1 MFIVRYDSFFPDV
14 GVKNMKHIF
23 NAVAIALS
31 LTSAVAMASAT
42 SENTSSTKNEAQTV
56 LSERSLKAEQRGME
70 IMDDMQYARL
80 ALFSGDTGTADR
92 LINRAEDLLKS
103 EDKTWETVVR
113 KDKKTPQEGDVYI
126 IINSSLMLS
135 EDFTVTSEKQKA
147 IDEANKKL
155 DKGDKKGA
163 IEVLHLA
170 GIDISETQWL
180 MPLKQTQ
187 KKVNSAQKL
196 MREGKYYEAN
206 LALKGAEDGVITDT
220 VSLNEGN

>member
-1 MFIVRYDSFFPDV
+1 
-14 GVKNMKHIF
+14 MKHIF

-80 ALFSGDTGTADR
+80 ALFSGDTGAADK

-103 EDKTWETVVR
+103 DDKTWETVVR

-135 EDFTVTSEKQKA
+135 EDFTVTPEKQKA

-155 DKGDKKGA
+155 DKGDKK
-163 IEVLHLA
+163 EQLTYC
-170 GIDISETQWL
+170 ISPEL
-180 MPLKQTQ
+180 IFQ
-187 KKVNSAQKL
+187 KRS
-196 MREGKYYEAN
+196 G
-206 LALKGAEDGVITDT
+206 
-220 VSLNEGN
+220 

>member
-1 MFIVRYDSFFPDV
+1 
-14 GVKNMKHIF
+14 MKHIF

-80 ALFSGDTGTADR
+80 ALFSGDTGAADK

-103 EDKTWETVVR
+103 DDKTWETVVR

-135 EDFTVTSEKQKA
+135 EDFTVTPEKQKA
-147 IDEANKKL
+147 IDEANKNWIKVT
-155 DKGDKKGA
+155 KK
-163 IEVLHLA
+163 EQLTYC
-170 GIDISETQWL
+170 ISPEL
-180 MPLKQTQ
+180 IFQ
-187 KKVNSAQKL
+187 KRS
-196 MREGKYYEAN
+196 G
-206 LALKGAEDGVITDT
+206 
-220 VSLNEGN
+220 

>member
-1 MFIVRYDSFFPDV
+1 
-14 GVKNMKHIF
+14 MKHIF

-42 SENTSSTKNEAQTV
+42 SENTSSTKNEGQTV

-80 ALFSGDTGTADR
+80 ALFSGDTGAADK

-103 EDKTWETVVR
+103 DDKTWETVVR

-135 EDFTVTSEKQKA
+135 EDFTVTLEKQKA

-163 IEVLHLA
+163 IDVLHLA

-187 KKVNSAQKL
+187 KKVNSARKL
-196 MREGKYYEAN
+196 MSEGKYYEAN

-220 VSLNEGN
+220 VSLNEGD

>member
-1 MFIVRYDSFFPDV
+1 
-14 GVKNMKHIF
+14 MKHIF

-80 ALFSGDTGTADR
+80 ALFSGDTGAADK

-103 EDKTWETVVR
+103 DDKTWETVVR

-135 EDFTVTSEKQKA
+135 EDFTVTTEKQKA

-163 IEVLHLA
+163 IDVLHLA

-196 MREGKYYEAN
+196 MSEGKYYEAN

-220 VSLNEGN
+220 VSLNEGD

>member
-1 MFIVRYDSFFPDV
+1 
-14 GVKNMKHIF
+14 MKHIF

>member
-1 MFIVRYDSFFPDV
+1 
-14 GVKNMKHIF
+14 MKHIF

-196 MREGKYYEAN
+196 MSEGKYYEAN

>member
-1 MFIVRYDSFFPDV
+1 
-14 GVKNMKHIF
+14 MKHIF

-220 VSLNEGN
+220 VSLNEGD

>member
-1 MFIVRYDSFFPDV
+1 
-14 GVKNMKHIF
+14 MKHIF

-80 ALFSGDTGTADR
+80 ALFSGDTGAADK

-103 EDKTWETVVR
+103 DDKTWETVVR

-135 EDFTVTSEKQKA
+135 EDFTVTPEKQKA

-220 VSLNEGN
+220 VSLNEGD

>member
-1 MFIVRYDSFFPDV
+1 
-14 GVKNMKHIF
+14 
-23 NAVAIALS
+23 
-31 LTSAVAMASAT
+31 MASAT

-80 ALFSGDTGTADR
+80 ALFSGDTGAADK

-103 EDKTWETVVR
+103 DDKTWETVVR

-135 EDFTVTSEKQKA
+135 EDFTVTPEKQKA

-155 DKGDKKGA
+155 DKGNKKGA
-163 IEVLHLA
+163 IDVLHLA

-196 MREGKYYEAN
+196 MSEGKYYEAN

-220 VSLNEGN
+220 VSLNEGD

>member
-1 MFIVRYDSFFPDV
+1 
-14 GVKNMKHIF
+14 
-23 NAVAIALS
+23 LS

>member
-1 MFIVRYDSFFPDV
+1 
-14 GVKNMKHIF
+14 
-23 NAVAIALS
+23 
-31 LTSAVAMASAT
+31 MASAT

-206 LALKGAEDGVITDT
+206 LALKGARI
-220 VSLNEGN
+220 GN

>member
-1 MFIVRYDSFFPDV
+1 
-14 GVKNMKHIF
+14 MKHIF

-147 IDEANKKL
+147 IDDANKKL

>member
-1 MFIVRYDSFFPDV
+1 
-14 GVKNMKHIF
+14 MKHIF

-206 LALKGAEDGVITDT
+206 LALKGARI
-220 VSLNEGN
+220 GN

>member
-1 MFIVRYDSFFPDV
+1 
-14 GVKNMKHIF
+14 MKHIF

-80 ALFSGDTGTADR
+80 ALFSGDTGAADK

-163 IEVLHLA
+163 IDVLHLA